1 MERLSLPARPD
12 WQAFAE
18 RLGFGFHTMYGAP
31 YWDETVAWR
40 FSLTE
45 IERDLEDPTA
55 ALHQMALAAVDRVI
69 GDETLLRR
77 LAIPERFWD
86 WIAASWARRDPS
98 LYGRFDLAYDGSGP
112 AKMLEYNA
120 DTPTSLYETAF
131 FQWVWLEQAMEQGL
145 LPPGVDQ
152 FNAVQDRLI
161 ARMADILPGDAF
173 SHFASV
179 SGSDEDRGTVLYLE
193 DCARQAGRHP
203 VYVAMQ
209 DIGVDAAGRF
219 ADADSV
225 LIQQLFKLYPWEM
238 MLRDP
243 FAEHLLTSPTRFL
256 EPPWKAILSNKG
268 LLPVLWQMFPGH
280 PNLLPAWFAEDG
292 PPDGADLSAGWVR
305 KPLFSREGANVTLLT
320 AAGTVREEADGP
332 YGAEGW
338 IGQAYAPLPCIAG
351 QHMVV
356 GSWVIGDTAC
366 GIGLREDSSAIT
378 RDLSRF
384 VPHFIQ

>member
-12 WQAFAE
+12 WQALAE

-40 FSLTE
+40 FSLSE
-45 IERDLEDPTA
+45 IERHLEDPTA
-55 ALHQMALAAVDRVI
+55 ELHQMALAAVDRI
-69 GDETLLRR
+69 TGDESLLRR

-98 LYGRFDLAYDGSGP
+98 LYGRFDLAYDGHGP
-112 AKMLEYNA
+112 AKLLEYNA

-131 FQWVWLEQAMEQGL
+131 FQWVWLEQAMEQGI
-145 LPPGVDQ
+145 LPPGADQ

-161 ARMADILPGDAF
+161 ARMAEILPIDALT
-173 SHFASV
+173 HFAAL

-203 VYVAMQ
+203 VYVEMDA
-209 DIGVDAAGRF
+209 IGVDAAGRF

-225 LIQQLFKLYPWEM
+225 LIGHLFKLYPWEM

-243 FAEHLLTSPTRFL
+243 FAGHLLTSPTRFL
-256 EPPWKAILSNKG
+256 EPPWKAVLSNKG

-280 PNLLPAWFAEDG
+280 PNLLPSWFADDG
-292 PPDGADLSAGWVR
+292 PPPGADLSAGWVR

-356 GSWVIGDTAC
+356 GSWIIGEEAC

>member
-12 WQAFAE
+12 WQALAE

-40 FSLTE
+40 FSLSE

-55 ALHQMALAAVDRVI
+55 ELHQMALAAVDRI
-69 GDETLLRR
+69 TGDENLLRR

-98 LYGRFDLAYDGSGP
+98 LYGRFDLAYDGHGP
-112 AKMLEYNA
+112 AKLLEYNA

-131 FQWVWLEQAMEQGL
+131 FQWVWLEQAMEQGI
-145 LPPGVDQ
+145 LPPGADQ

-161 ARMADILPGDAF
+161 ARMAEILPADALT
-173 SHFASV
+173 HFAAL

-203 VYVAMQ
+203 VYVEMEAV
-209 DIGVDAAGRF
+209 GVDAAGRF
-219 ADADSV
+219 ADAGSV
-225 LIQQLFKLYPWEM
+225 LIGHLFKLYPWEM

-243 FAEHLLTSPTRFL
+243 FAGHLLTSPTRFL
-256 EPPWKAILSNKG
+256 EPPWKAVLSNKG

-280 PNLLPAWFAEDG
+280 PNLLPSWFADDG
-292 PPDGADLSAGWVR
+292 PPPGADLSAGWVR

-356 GSWVIGDTAC
+356 GSWIIGEEAC